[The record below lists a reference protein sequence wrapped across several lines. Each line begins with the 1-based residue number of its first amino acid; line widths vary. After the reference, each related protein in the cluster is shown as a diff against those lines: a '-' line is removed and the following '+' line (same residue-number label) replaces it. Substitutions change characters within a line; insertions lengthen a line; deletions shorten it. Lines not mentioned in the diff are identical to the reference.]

1 MLFGSSK
8 HRSDGILQDSGRLL
22 DVDGIQ
28 FKRRSLIFVRTV
40 FPNVRTVFARLT
52 MEHSGRSITNVGGQ
66 TERPAW
72 VDAFLVELKEST
84 HSLCMELQC
93 RLTGLE
99 TKLALTDRAL
109 TEELNIMRM
118 ELFSVRQQLSELS
131 QSVHTVPIQLQTLV
145 RRVDNMEEH
154 LAHVRDA
161 LGQDLDEPA
170 RDLD

>member
-1 MLFGSSK
+1 
-8 HRSDGILQDSGRLL
+8 
-22 DVDGIQ
+22 
-28 FKRRSLIFVRTV
+28 
-40 FPNVRTVFARLT
+40 
-52 MEHSGRSITNVGGQ
+52 
-66 TERPAW
+66 
-72 VDAFLVELKEST
+72 
-84 HSLCMELQC
+84 MELQC
-93 RLTGLE
+93 RLTSLE

-109 TEELNIMRM
+109 TEELNIMQM

>member
-1 MLFGSSK
+1 
-8 HRSDGILQDSGRLL
+8 
-22 DVDGIQ
+22 
-28 FKRRSLIFVRTV
+28 
-40 FPNVRTVFARLT
+40 
-52 MEHSGRSITNVGGQ
+52 MEHSGEKYHQCRGTDRATSLGGRLFSGV
-66 TERPAW
+66 EREYSAIVRP
-72 VDAFLVELKEST
+72 T

-93 RLTGLE
+93 HLTGLE

-118 ELFSVRQQLSELS
+118 ELFSVRQQLSKLS

>member
-1 MLFGSSK
+1 MVSLP
-8 HRSDGILQDSGRLL
+8 
-22 DVDGIQ
+22 VDHGTLREKYHQ
-28 FKRRSLIFVRTV
+28 CR
-40 FPNVRTVFARLT
+40 
-52 MEHSGRSITNVGGQ
+52 GQ

-72 VDAFLVELKEST
+72 ADAFLVELKESIRAIVRPT

-93 RLTGLE
+93 RLTSLE

-118 ELFSVRQQLSELS
+118 KLFSVREQLFELS
-131 QSVHTVPIQLQTLV
+131 QSVHTVLIQLQTLV

-170 RDLD
+170 HDLD